1 MLKALEPLHVR
12 MGVLAIRTVTC
23 GLVGLFLSLAAIA
36 RPQAL
41 PPPRDG
47 EIRVLYW
54 ELRGETEVWLT
65 LDPRSPDGDELPITL
80 SLSVVFSG
88 KRPPRPLTQV
98 DVRAFAGLLW
108 APTPELMLTVDG
120 ESVEFAPPGPSSIYS
135 GSPGEGTLIGVVG
148 TIAIATLKK
157 MATAR
162 SIVGNALRMNFDLN
176 GSQRAAI
183 AKFAER
189 VLSPDPGLLNGPR

>member
-1 MLKALEPLHVR
+1 
-12 MGVLAIRTVTC
+12 MGSVVIRTVTC

-41 PPPRDG
+41 PVPRDG

-54 ELRGETEVWLT
+54 ELRDETEVWLT
-65 LDPRSPDGDELPITL
+65 LEPRSPDGDKLPIGL

-88 KRPPRPLTQV
+88 KRPTGPLTQV
-98 DVRAFAGLLW
+98 DVRAFVGLLW
-108 APTPELMLTVDG
+108 APTPQLMLTVDG

-135 GSPGEGTLIGVVG
+135 GPPGEGALTGVVG
-148 TIAIATLKK
+148 TISIATLKK
-157 MATAR
+157 MVSAR
-162 SIVGNALRMNFDLN
+162 SIGGNALRMNFDLN

-183 AKFAER
+183 AKFTER
-189 VLSPDPGLLNGPR
+189 VLSPDPGLLSGPR